1 MSKVPHSPTAACP
14 GHRKQLDDR
23 QRKFLL
29 REHLKTIQHE
39 LGENGGEDAEIARLE
54 EAIARSGMPAL
65 VLPGQMGDVMKTSR

>member
-39 LGENGGEDAEIARLE
+39 LGKNGGEDAEIARLE

-65 VLPGQMGDVMKTSR
+65 VLPGQLGDVMKTSR